1 MRVNTGTHTTG
12 VVLLH
17 YTLIRIY
24 HMHSSRIHIHMFC
37 HIQTHRHIDT
47 SSMKSHVNMLCDLVV
62 TVYIRS
68 VTFKLIGI
76 LIHLVMKTF

>member
-1 MRVNTGTHTTG
+1 
-12 VVLLH
+12 
-17 YTLIRIY
+17 
-24 HMHSSRIHIHMFC
+24 
-37 HIQTHRHIDT
+37 
-47 SSMKSHVNMLCDLVV
+47 MLCDLVV